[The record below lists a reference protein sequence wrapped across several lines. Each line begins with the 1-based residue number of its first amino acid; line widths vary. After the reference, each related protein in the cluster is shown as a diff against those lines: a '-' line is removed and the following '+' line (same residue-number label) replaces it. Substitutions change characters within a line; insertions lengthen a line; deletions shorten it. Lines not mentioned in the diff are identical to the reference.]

1 MGDARKRGTRD
12 ERKAKAITEGR
23 VKVETIPAARVRE
36 MIREKVEAAIF
47 RRLFGASK
55 NPFVNEACD
64 EEGGAE

>member
-36 MIREKVEAAIF
+36 MIR
-47 RRLFGASK
+47 
-55 NPFVNEACD
+55 
-64 EEGGAE
+64 